1 MVLYQLDINMFLFF
15 IGFLGIASNYNSI
28 ITCLIGIELMLLSS
42 SLNFIFFSIYLND
55 LYGQIFSLFILTI
68 AASESAIG
76 LAILIVSYKIRNS
89 LEITDTSAR
98 S

>member
-1 MVLYQLDINMFLFF
+1 M
-15 IGFLGIASNYNSI
+15 
-28 ITCLIGIELMLLSS
+28 
-42 SLNFIFFSIYLND
+42 FFSIYLND

-89 LEITDTSAR
+89 LEITDASAK

>member
-1 MVLYQLDINMFLFF
+1 MLLYQLSINTLLFF
-15 IGFLGIASNYNSI
+15 IGLFGIAFNYNSI

-42 SLNFIFFSIYLND
+42 NLNFVFFSIYLND

-89 LEITDTSAR
+89 LEITDASAK

>member
-1 MVLYQLDINMFLFF
+1 MILYQLSVNIFLFF
-15 IGFLGIASNYNSI
+15 IGLLGIASNYNSI

-42 SLNFIFFSIYLND
+42 NLNFIFFSIYLND

-89 LEITDTSAR
+89 LEVTDTFAKS
-98 S
+98 